1 MGLGHFV
8 PNLSQS
14 NYSLGPGYAGGIKG
28 KTGAIGKIYQWPG
41 ERERAVDPSKAFLL
55 PRLLLG
61 LLRLPPFFLRMPI
74 FFLLFPPMRSLV
86 PG

>member
-1 MGLGHFV
+1 MGLGHFA

-14 NYSLGPGYAGGIKG
+14 NYSLGPGYAVGIKA
-28 KTGAIGKIYQWPG
+28 KTGAIGKIYRWPG
-41 ERERAVDPSKAFLL
+41 ERERAVDPSQAFLL

-61 LLRLPPFFLRMPI
+61 LLRLPLFFVHAD
-74 FFLLFPPMRSLV
+74 FFLLFASMRSLV